1 MPQIFHINGC
11 AVKPGRQVTVNIP
24 VAQLHT
30 HTEMT
35 MPVHVF
41 RGKKEGPVLFVCAAI
56 HGDEILGVEIIRRLI
71 NSKRLARMQGTLIAV
86 PVVNVFGFI
95 AHNRYLP
102 DRRDLNRFFPGSETG
117 SLASRLANIF
127 VQEVV
132 ERSSHG
138 IDLHTGS
145 HHRGNLPQILARLD
159 DPHTRALAEAFGA
172 PVIIDANVRDGSLR
186 QAVMEKGI
194 PMLLYEA
201 GEALRFDEVSIRMG
215 IKGILSVM
223 RHIGMLPKAHVAK
236 AKNNKP
242 LIARSTTWVRAAK
255 SGILRAG
262 VAPGSIVTANELL
275 GVIADPFGQNEEK
288 VNAPVPGIVIGILN
302 LPLVH
307 EGDAIFHIA
316 RFDDKDIDQS
326 KRQELQEVLNG
337 QADSPL

>member
-1 MPQIFHINGC
+1 MPETFQINGC
-11 AVKPGRQVTVNIP
+11 TVKPGRQVTVNIP
-24 VAQLHT
+24 VARLHT

-35 MPVHVF
+35 MPVHVV

-71 NSKRLARMQGTLIAV
+71 DSKRLDRVRGTLIAV
-86 PVVNVFGFI
+86 PVVNIFGFI

-117 SLASRLANIF
+117 SLASRLASIF
-127 VQEVV
+127 MQEVA
-132 ERSSHG
+132 ERSTHG

-145 HHRGNLPQILARLD
+145 HHRGNLPQIRARLD
-159 DPHTRALAEAFGA
+159 DPHTLALAEAFGA

-201 GEALRFDEVSIRMG
+201 GEGLRFDEVAIRMG

-223 RHIGMLPKAHVAK
+223 RHIGMLPKASIAK
-236 AKNNKP
+236 AKNGP
-242 LIARSTTWVRAAK
+242 LIARSTTWVRAPK

-262 VAPGSIVTANELL
+262 VALGSVVSANERL

-288 VNAPVPGIVIGILN
+288 VHAPVPGIVIGNLN

-316 RFDDKDIDQS
+316 RFDQEDIDES
-326 KRQELQEVLNG
+326 LYQELQEAVNG
-337 QADSPL
+337 QGDSLL

>member
-1 MPQIFHINGC
+1 MSDSFQINGC
-11 AVKPGRQVTVNIP
+11 EVKPGQQATVNIP
-24 VAQLHT
+24 VARLHT

-35 MPVHVF
+35 MPVHVV
-41 RGKKEGPVLFVCAAI
+41 RGRQAGPVLFVCAAI

-71 NSKRLARMQGTLIAV
+71 NSRRLGRMRGILMAV

-95 AHNRYLP
+95 DHNRYLP

-117 SLASRLANIF
+117 SLASRLASIF
-127 VQEVV
+127 MQEVAGC
-132 ERSSHG
+132 STHG

-145 HHRGNLPQILARLD
+145 HHRSNLPQIRARLD
-159 DPHTRALAEAFGA
+159 DPQTRALAEAFGA

-201 GEALRFDEVSIRMG
+201 GEALRFDEAAIRTG

-223 RHIGMLPKAHVAK
+223 RHIGMLPGSDVAGAARK
-236 AKNNKP
+236 SP
-242 LIARSTTWVRAAK
+242 LIARATTWVRAAK

-262 VAPGSIVTANELL
+262 VPLGRIVRENERL
-275 GVIADPFGQNEEK
+275 GVIADPFGENEEK
-288 VNAPVPGIVIGILN
+288 VLAPASGVIIGHTN

-316 RFDDKDIDQS
+316 RFDEKKIDPAVIE
-326 KRQELQEVLNG
+326 ELQEALHPPP
-337 QADSPL
+337 DSI